1 MVNKKKYKERITISL
16 TMEKEHKD
24 KIERKGQLTD
34 WINKAITEKLKRSAK
49 DETTKEI

>member
-1 MVNKKKYKERITISL
+1 MPAKRKYKEKITISL

-34 WINKAITEKLKRSAK
+34 WINKAITEKLKRCER
-49 DETTKEI
+49 DEA